1 MRAELSIIISA
12 DLADFLPTFLSDA
25 EGDLHEAV
33 NVGLDSDVVVDV
45 FARELAESIATDL
58 DVAAKRIVSAS
69 RDSSEPLD
77 RDRLV
82 AMAEETRRVAKLLR
96 AVVSAAR
103 GIE

>member
-25 EGDLHEAV
+25 EGDLHDAI

>member
-25 EGDLHEAV
+25 EGDLHEAI

>member
-25 EGDLHEAV
+25 EGDLHDAI

-103 GIE
+103 GIA